1 MRYFFVSTA
10 LALLFVVEG
19 QLFGLTLKAPV
30 YAQAPSI
37 AQQENAANDWKKN
50 ATPQEKQDAE
60 KSRQQADSAFQ
71 KNATPQEKQQAST
84 MHQQAHSDAAQD
96 RANPN
101 ASREASQERAGGREA
116 RSDASADRGSHG
128 HGRR

>member
-1 MRYFFVSTA
+1 MRYFFISAA
-10 LALLFVVEG
+10 LALLVSLEG
-19 QLFGLTLKAPV
+19 QILGLKLIASAN
-30 YAQAPSI
+30 AQAPSI
-37 AQQENAANDWKKN
+37 AQQENAANDWKEN

-60 KSRQQADSAFQ
+60 KSRQEADSAFQ

-96 RANPN
+96 RANPS
-101 ASREASQERAGGREA
+101 ASREASQERAGGKEA

-128 HGRR
+128 HGRK

>member
-1 MRYFFVSTA
+1 MRYFFMSTT
-10 LALLFVVEG
+10 LALLFVVEA
-19 QLFGLTLKAPV
+19 QIFGLTLKAPV

-71 KNATPQEKQQAST
+71 KNATPKEKQQAST

-101 ASREASQERAGGREA
+101 ASREASQERAGGKEA

-128 HGRR
+128 HGRK

>member
-1 MRYFFVSTA
+1 MRHFFISTA
-10 LALLFVVEG
+10 LALLVALEG
-19 QLFGLTLKAPV
+19 QIVGLALVAPAS
-30 YAQAPSI
+30 AQAPSI

-101 ASREASQERAGGREA
+101 ASREASQERAGGKEA
-116 RSDASADRGSHG
+116 RSDVSADRGSHG
-128 HGRR
+128 HGRK

>member
-1 MRYFFVSTA
+1 MRYFFMSTT
-10 LALLFVVEG
+10 LALLFVVEA
-19 QLFGLTLKAPV
+19 QIFGLTLKAPV

-60 KSRQQADSAFQ
+60 KSRQQADNAFQ

-101 ASREASQERAGGREA
+101 ASREASQERAGGKEA
-116 RSDASADRGSHG
+116 RSDVSADRGSHG
-128 HGRR
+128 HGRK

>member
-1 MRYFFVSTA
+1 MRYFFMSTT
-10 LALLFVVEG
+10 LALLFVVEA
-19 QLFGLTLKAPV
+19 QIFGLTLKAPV

-37 AQQENAANDWKKN
+37 AQQENAANNWKKN

-101 ASREASQERAGGREA
+101 ASREASQERSGGKEA
-116 RSDASADRGSHG
+116 RSDVSADRGSHG
-128 HGRR
+128 HGRK

>member
-1 MRYFFVSTA
+1 MRYFSIAAVITLLLVS
-10 LALLFVVEG
+10 EG
-19 QLFGLTLKAPV
+19 QILGLTLKPPV

-60 KSRQQADSAFQ
+60 QSRQRADSAFQ

-84 MHQQAHSDAAQD
+84 MHQQAHTDAAQD
-96 RANPN
+96 RANPS
-101 ASREASQERAGGREA
+101 ASREASQEHAAGKEA
-116 RSDASADRGSHG
+116 RGDANADRGSHG
-128 HGRR
+128 HGRK

>member
-1 MRYFFVSTA
+1 MRYFFMSTT
-10 LALLFVVEG
+10 LALLFVVEA
-19 QLFGLTLKAPV
+19 QIFGLTLKAPV

-101 ASREASQERAGGREA
+101 ASREASQERAGGKEA
-116 RSDASADRGSHG
+116 RSDVSADRGSHG
-128 HGRR
+128 HGRK

>member
-1 MRYFFVSTA
+1 MRYFFMSTT
-10 LALLFVVEG
+10 LALLFVVEA
-19 QLFGLTLKAPV
+19 QIFGLMLKAPV

-101 ASREASQERAGGREA
+101 ASREASQERAGGKEA
-116 RSDASADRGSHG
+116 RSDVSADRGSHG
-128 HGRR
+128 HGRK

>member
-1 MRYFFVSTA
+1 MRHGHFLTA
-10 LALLFVVEG
+10 AVAFLSSAVLLSGLLLARP
-19 QLFGLTLKAPV
+19 A

-37 AQQENAANDWKKN
+37 SQQENAANDWKKN

-60 KSRQQADSAFQ
+60 RTRQQANSDFQ

-101 ASREASQERAGGREA
+101 ASREASQERAGSKEA
-116 RSDASADRGSHG
+116 RNDASADRSGHG
-128 HGRR
+128 HGRK

>member
-10 LALLFVVEG
+10 LALLFVVES

-60 KSRQQADSAFQ
+60 KSGQQANSAFQ

-84 MHQQAHSDAAQD
+84 MHQQAHNDAAQD

-101 ASREASQERAGGREA
+101 ASREASQEHAAGKEA

>member
-1 MRYFFVSTA
+1 MRYFFMSTT
-10 LALLFVVEG
+10 LALLFVVEA
-19 QLFGLTLKAPV
+19 QIFGLTLKAPV

-60 KSRQQADSAFQ
+60 KSRQQADNAFQ

-84 MHQQAHSDAAQD
+84 MHQQAHNDAAQD

-101 ASREASQERAGGREA
+101 ASREASQERDGGKEA
-116 RSDASADRGSHG
+116 RSDVSADRGSHG
-128 HGRR
+128 HGRK

>member
-1 MRYFFVSTA
+1 MRYFFISA
-10 LALLFVVEG
+10 AFALLVAVEG
-19 QLFGLTLKAPV
+19 QIFGLTLIAPAH
-30 YAQAPSI
+30 AQTPSI

-60 KSRQQADSAFQ
+60 KSRQQANSAFQ

-84 MHQQAHSDAAQD
+84 MHQQAHNDAAQD

-101 ASREASQERAGGREA
+101 ASREASQERAGGKEA

-128 HGRR
+128 HGRK

>member
-1 MRYFFVSTA
+1 MRYFFVSAA
-10 LALLFVVEG
+10 LALLFAIDG
-19 QLFGLTLKAPV
+19 QIFGPTLITPA

-60 KSRQQADSAFQ
+60 KSGQQANSAFQ
-71 KNATPQEKQQAST
+71 KNATPQEKQQANT
-84 MHQQAHSDAAQD
+84 MHQQAHNDSAQD

-101 ASREASQERAGGREA
+101 ASREASQERAGGKEA

-128 HGRR
+128 HGRK

>member
-1 MRYFFVSTA
+1 MRYFFISTA
-10 LALLFVVEG
+10 LALFLVSEIQIFE
-19 QLFGLTLKAPV
+19 LALKAPA

-60 KSRQQADSAFQ
+60 KSRQQANSSFQ

-84 MHQQAHSDAAQD
+84 MHQQAHNDAAQD
-96 RANPN
+96 RASPS
-101 ASREASQERAGGREA
+101 ASREASQEHAAGKEA
-116 RSDASADRGSHG
+116 HSDATADRGSHG
-128 HGRR
+128 HGRK

>member
-1 MRYFFVSTA
+1 MPHFFTATA
-10 LALLFVVEG
+10 LMMILVSDG
-19 QLFGLTLKAPV
+19 QILGLTFKSPV

-60 KSRQQADSAFQ
+60 KSRQQANSSFQ

-84 MHQQAHSDAAQD
+84 MHQQAHNDAAQD
-96 RANPN
+96 RANPS
-101 ASREASQERAGGREA
+101 ASREASQEHAAGKEA
-116 RSDASADRGSHG
+116 HNDVKEDRGSHG
-128 HGRR
+128 HGRK

>member
-1 MRYFFVSTA
+1 MRYFFISTA
-10 LALLFVVEG
+10 LAFLFTLEA
-19 QLFGLTLKAPV
+19 QLFGLTVKTPV

-60 KSRQQADSAFQ
+60 KSRQQANSDFQ

-84 MHQQAHSDAAQD
+84 MHQQAHNDAAQD
-96 RANPN
+96 RANPS
-101 ASREASQERAGGREA
+101 ASREASQERAGSKEA
-116 RSDASADRGSHG
+116 HSDANADRGSHG

>member
-84 MHQQAHSDAAQD
+84 MHQQAHNDAAQD

-101 ASREASQERAGGREA
+101 ASREASQEHAAGKEA

>member
-19 QLFGLTLKAPV
+19 QLFGLTLKAPL

-37 AQQENAANDWKKN
+37 AQQENAASDWKKN

-60 KSRQQADSAFQ
+60 KSRQQANSAFQ

-84 MHQQAHSDAAQD
+84 MHQHAHSDAAQD

-101 ASREASQERAGGREA
+101 ASREASQEHAAGKEA
-116 RSDASADRGSHG
+116 RSDASADRGGHG
-128 HGRR
+128 HGRK

>member
-1 MRYFFVSTA
+1 MRYFSILA
-10 LALLFVVEG
+10 SLALLLALDS
-19 QLFGLTLKAPV
+19 QLFGLTIKAPV

-60 KSRQQADSAFQ
+60 KSRQQANSSFQ

-84 MHQQAHSDAAQD
+84 MHQQAHNDAAQD
-96 RANPN
+96 RANPS
-101 ASREASQERAGGREA
+101 ASREASQEHAAGKEA
-116 RSDASADRGSHG
+116 HNDVKEDRGSHG
-128 HGRR
+128 HGRK

>member
-1 MRYFFVSTA
+1 MRYFFISA
-10 LALLFVVEG
+10 AFALLVAIEG
-19 QLFGLTLKAPV
+19 QIFGLTLHAPAH
-30 YAQAPSI
+30 AQAPSI
-37 AQQENAANDWKKN
+37 AQQESAANDWKKN

-60 KSRQQADSAFQ
+60 KSRQQANTAFQ

-84 MHQQAHSDAAQD
+84 MHQQAHNDAAQD

-101 ASREASQERAGGREA
+101 ASREASQEHAAGKEA

-128 HGRR
+128 HGRK

>member
-1 MRYFFVSTA
+1 MRYFFVSAA
-10 LALLFVVEG
+10 LALVFAIEG
-19 QLFGLTLKAPV
+19 QIFGPTLIAPA

-60 KSRQQADSAFQ
+60 KSGQQANSAFQ

-84 MHQQAHSDAAQD
+84 MHQQAHNDAAQD

-101 ASREASQERAGGREA
+101 ASREASQEHAAGKEA

>member
-1 MRYFFVSTA
+1 MRYFFVSAA
-10 LALLFVVEG
+10 LALLFAIEG
-19 QLFGLTLKAPV
+19 QIFGPTLIAPV
-30 YAQAPSI
+30 HAQAPSI

-60 KSRQQADSAFQ
+60 KSGQQANSAFQ

-84 MHQQAHSDAAQD
+84 MHQQAHNDAAQD

-101 ASREASQERAGGREA
+101 ASREASQEHAAGKEA

>member
-1 MRYFFVSTA
+1 MRYFFVSAA
-10 LALLFVVEG
+10 LALLLALEG
-19 QLFGLTLKAPV
+19 QIFGLTLKAPV

-84 MHQQAHSDAAQD
+84 MHQQAHNDAAQD

-101 ASREASQERAGGREA
+101 ASREASQEHAAGKEA

>member
-1 MRYFFVSTA
+1 MRYFFISA
-10 LALLFVVEG
+10 AFALLVAVEG
-19 QLFGLTLKAPV
+19 QIFGLTLIAPAH
-30 YAQAPSI
+30 AQAPSI
-37 AQQENAANDWKKN
+37 TQQENAANDWKKN

-60 KSRQQADSAFQ
+60 KSRQQANSAFQ

-84 MHQQAHSDAAQD
+84 MHQQAHNDAAQD

-101 ASREASQERAGGREA
+101 ASREASQERAGGKEA

-128 HGRR
+128 HGRK

>member
-1 MRYFFVSTA
+1 MPHFFTATA
-10 LALLFVVEG
+10 LMMILVSDG
-19 QLFGLTLKAPV
+19 QILGLTLKAPV

-60 KSRQQADSAFQ
+60 KSRQQANSSFQ

-84 MHQQAHSDAAQD
+84 MHQQAHNDAAQD
-96 RANPN
+96 RANPS
-101 ASREASQERAGGREA
+101 ASREASQEHAAGKEA
-116 RSDASADRGSHG
+116 HNDVKEDRGSHG
-128 HGRR
+128 HGRK

>member
-10 LALLFVVEG
+10 LTLLFVVES

-50 ATPQEKQDAE
+50 ATPQ
-60 KSRQQADSAFQ
+60 
-71 KNATPQEKQQAST
+71 
-84 MHQQAHSDAAQD
+84 
-96 RANPN
+96 
-101 ASREASQERAGGREA
+101 
-116 RSDASADRGSHG
+116 
-128 HGRR
+128 

>member
-37 AQQENAANDWKKN
+37 AQQENAANDWKNN

-71 KNATPQEKQQAST
+71 KNATPKEKQQAST

-101 ASREASQERAGGREA
+101 ASREASQERAGGKEA

-128 HGRR
+128 HGRK

>member
-1 MRYFFVSTA
+1 MRYFFVSAT
-10 LALLFVVEG
+10 LALLVALES
-19 QLFGLTLKAPV
+19 QTFGLMLIAPA

-37 AQQENAANDWKKN
+37 AQQENAASDWKKN

-60 KSRQQADSAFQ
+60 NSRQQANNAFQ

-84 MHQQAHSDAAQD
+84 MHQQAHNDAAQD
-96 RANPN
+96 RANPS
-101 ASREASQERAGGREA
+101 ASREASQERSAGREA

-128 HGRR
+128 HGRK

>member
-1 MRYFFVSTA
+1 MRYSLIATS
-10 LALLFVVEG
+10 LALLLAQED
-19 QLFGLTLKAPV
+19 QIFGLAVVAPV

-37 AQQENAANDWKKN
+37 AQQENAANDWKKH

-60 KSRQQADSAFQ
+60 KSRQQANSDFQ

-84 MHQQAHSDAAQD
+84 LHQQAHSDASQD

-101 ASREASQERAGGREA
+101 ASREASQEHAAGREA
-116 RSDASADRGSHG
+116 RGHANADRGSHG

>member
-1 MRYFFVSTA
+1 MRYFFVSAA
-10 LALLFVVEG
+10 LALAFAIEG
-19 QLFGLTLKAPV
+19 QIFGPTLIAPA

-60 KSRQQADSAFQ
+60 KSGQQANSAFQ

-84 MHQQAHSDAAQD
+84 MHQQAHNDAAQD

-101 ASREASQERAGGREA
+101 ASREASQEHAAGKEA

>member
-1 MRYFFVSTA
+1 MRYFFISAA
-10 LALLFVVEG
+10 LALLFTLEA
-19 QLFGLTLKAPV
+19 QLFGLNVKAPV

-60 KSRQQADSAFQ
+60 KLRQQANSDFQ

-84 MHQQAHSDAAQD
+84 MHQQAHNDAAQD
-96 RANPN
+96 RANPS
-101 ASREASQERAGGREA
+101 ASRKASQERAAGKEA
-116 RSDASADRGSHG
+116 RGDANADRGSHG
-128 HGRR
+128 HGRK